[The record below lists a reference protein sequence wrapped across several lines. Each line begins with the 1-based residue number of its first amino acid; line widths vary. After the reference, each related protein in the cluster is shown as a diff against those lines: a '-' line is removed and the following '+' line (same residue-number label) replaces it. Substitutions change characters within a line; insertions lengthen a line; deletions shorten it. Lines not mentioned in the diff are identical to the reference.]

1 MAAPVAQSATQGSLT
16 IDVIMLDGRMIAV
29 PYLDFHTI
37 KDLLDQLLATETPE
51 NRRRYAINEFRRS
64 GADSTEGGWGHWA
77 RALGRVLTRIVFRR
91 HGLFPTQL
99 ISSGRW
105 TVA

>member
-1 MAAPVAQSATQGSLT
+1 MAAPPAQPAAQGSLSV
-16 IDVIMLDGRMIAV
+16 DVIMLDGRMIAV

-37 KDLLDQLLATETPE
+37 KDLLDQLLATEAPE

-64 GADSTEGGWGHWA
+64 GADSAWAGWGHRA
-77 RALGRVLTRIVFRR
+77 PALGRALTRRIV
-91 HGLFPTQL
+91 HGDALPPQL

-105 TVA
+105 TAA